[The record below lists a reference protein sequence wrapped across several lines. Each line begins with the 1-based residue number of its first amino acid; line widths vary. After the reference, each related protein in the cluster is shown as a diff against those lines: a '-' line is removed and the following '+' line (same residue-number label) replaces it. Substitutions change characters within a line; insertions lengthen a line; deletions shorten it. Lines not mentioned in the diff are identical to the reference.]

1 MKDIREMK
9 LTELK
14 QVAKSLHIKDWW
26 TKKKA
31 QLIEEIEE
39 LQNASTEELEA
50 AAEEDE
56 REKAAVEEYT
66 RHWPKYT
73 KRHNVREF
81 LEKWRKGEIVLESE
95 KDDAVEEEQVEEE
108 AMIEAMASAPDLEEI
123 MKDWPQDKKDAYNTH
138 LYEDFVDTS
147 DLNALAADAEKWS
160 EEYDES
166 YKDIKEAAIN
176 EEIEKEEQAHAEEIS
191 KIGKEELQDGELT
204 DSRSEQTSD
213 QDNINDQEEPENATE
228 NESEAQNDAPLK
240 PKRGALIEYNGKS
253 QNVCAWAKE
262 LGISAN
268 TLYGRL
274 YKLGWT
280 VEKAFSKK

>member
-56 REKAAVEEYT
+56 KEKAAVEEYT
-66 RHWPKYT
+66 KHWPRYT

-95 KDDAVEEEQVEEE
+95 
-108 AMIEAMASAPDLEEI
+108 
-123 MKDWPQDKKDAYNTH
+123 
-138 LYEDFVDTS
+138 
-147 DLNALAADAEKWS
+147 
-160 EEYDES
+160 
-166 YKDIKEAAIN
+166 EAAIN
-176 EEIEKEEQAHAEEIS
+176 EEIEKGEQAHAEEIS
-191 KIGKEELQDGELT
+191 KIGKEELPDGELT